1 MIVTVSIALIL
12 LGRIVSTRVSWVLG
26 RILLLAEYIKD
37 NLLQNIIFP
46 NLNLPEC
53 DVIFLHDVVLILFKL
68 NLTALETDL
77 VIV

>member
-1 MIVTVSIALIL
+1 MIITVSIALIL
-12 LGRIVSTRVSWVLG
+12 LGRIVHTRVSGVLG

-37 NLLQNIIFP
+37 YQLLNIL
-46 NLNLPEC
+46 NLNSPEC
-53 DVIFLHDVVLILFKL
+53 NVIFLHDVVFIRFKL